1 MTELEWLDTIH
12 FTTYDV
18 SEILIFITA
27 GRKEENIMRRAKIVA
42 TIGPASDSEQM
53 LEAIIKAGMN
63 IARLNFSH
71 GTHEQH
77 QSRIAAI
84 RAVAKRLE
92 MPVGIL
98 QDLQGPKI
106 RVGKLTVP
114 LHLSVGEQ
122 VCLYATQDEAPQTEH
137 QLLPVDFRELF
148 DSVQPGDRL
157 LLDDGR
163 LALEVV
169 SAQGRVVHAK
179 VLVGGTLSS
188 HKGINLPGIKLRIA
202 GFTEKDKADLAF
214 GILQG
219 VDAVAIS
226 FVRSAEDVK
235 TVRAAMEEFSIGK
248 RLPLLI
254 AKLEK
259 PEAMNELEAI
269 LDVVD
274 GVMVARGDLGVE
286 LPPERVPSLQK
297 HIIHSANARAK
308 LVITATQMLESMI
321 QHPLPTRAE
330 ASDVANAIFDGTDAV
345 MLSAETASGDY
356 PSEAV
361 AMMSR
366 IVKEAEANFKEWGSR
381 QDRRSGLGESDAAS
395 MARAANVLAEDPEVR
410 AVSVFTMQ
418 GRSAWLMSK
427 ARPSKRILAF
437 TPDSETFNQLAFLWG
452 VSPHLTKFANTME
465 DMIAD
470 VDAALLQSGIQ
481 AGQQVV
487 LLCGYPV
494 GAQRPPNM
502 ALLHTVG
509 SDANI
514 HLARKLA
521 EGNVKK

>member
-1 MTELEWLDTIH
+1 
-12 FTTYDV
+12 
-18 SEILIFITA
+18 
-27 GRKEENIMRRAKIVA
+27 MRRAKIVA
-42 TIGPASDSEQM
+42 TIGPASESAQV
-53 LEAIIKAGMN
+53 LESLVMAGMN
-63 IARLNFSH
+63 VARLNFSH
-71 GTHEQH
+71 GTHEEH
-77 QSRIAAI
+77 KAKVAAI
-84 RAVAKRLE
+84 RAVSKKTG

-106 RVGKLTVP
+106 RVGKLNAP
-114 LHLSVGEQ
+114 LQLSIGEQ
-122 VCLYATQDEAPQTEH
+122 VCLYATQDDPPKTDN
-137 QLLPVDFRELF
+137 QLIPVDFRELF
-148 DSVQPGDRL
+148 DSVHNSDRL

-169 SAQGRVVHAK
+169 SAKGRVVNAK
-179 VLVGGTLSS
+179 VVVGGALSS
-188 HKGINLPGIKLRIA
+188 HKGINLPGVKLHIS

-214 GILQG
+214 GISQG

-226 FVRSAEDVK
+226 FVRSAEDVR
-235 TVRAAMEEFSIGK
+235 TVRAAMEELSKGK
-248 RLPLLI
+248 RMPLLI

-259 PEAMNELEAI
+259 PEAMDELEAI

-297 HIIHSANARAK
+297 RIIHSANARAK

-321 QHPLPTRAE
+321 QNPLPTRAE

-345 MLSAETASGDY
+345 MLSAETASGEY
-356 PSEAV
+356 PTEAV
-361 AMMSR
+361 GMMSR
-366 IVKEAEANFKEWGSR
+366 IVKEAESHFQEWGSR
-381 QDRRSGLGESDAAS
+381 QDGRAGLGESDAAS
-395 MARAANVLAEDPEVR
+395 MARAANVLAKDPEVR
-410 AVSVFTMQ
+410 AVAVFTMQ

-437 TPDSETFNQLAFLWG
+437 TPDQETYNQLAFLWG
-452 VSPHLTKFANTME
+452 VQPHLSNYANTMD
-465 DMIAD
+465 DMIAE

-487 LLCGYPV
+487 LICGYPV
-494 GAQRPPNM
+494 GAQCPPNL

-509 SDANI
+509 SDANVN
-514 HLARKLA
+514 LARKLA

>member
-1 MTELEWLDTIH
+1 
-12 FTTYDV
+12 
-18 SEILIFITA
+18 
-27 GRKEENIMRRAKIVA
+27 MRRAKIVA
-42 TIGPASDSEQM
+42 TIGPASESE
-53 LEAIIKAGMN
+53 EALASLIKAGMN
-63 IARLNFSH
+63 VARLNFSH
-71 GTHEQH
+71 GTHQQH
-77 QSRIAAI
+77 EAKVATI
-84 RAVAKRLE
+84 RAVSKKLG

-114 LHLSVGEQ
+114 LQLSVGEQ
-122 VCLYATQDEAPQTEH
+122 VCLYATQDVPPKTDN

-148 DSVQPGDRL
+148 DSVQMGDRL

-163 LALEVV
+163 LALEVT
-169 SAQGRVVHAK
+169 SAEGRVVHAK
-179 VLVGGTLSS
+179 VLVGGALSS
-188 HKGINLPGIKLRIA
+188 HKGINLPGVKLRIA
-202 GFTEKDKADLAF
+202 GFTEKDKKDLAF
-214 GILQG
+214 GISQG

-226 FVRSAEDVK
+226 FVRSADDVK
-235 TVRAAMEEFSIGK
+235 AVRAAMVEYSNGK
-248 RLPLLI
+248 RVPLLI

-259 PEAMNELEAI
+259 PEAMDELEAI

-286 LPPERVPSLQK
+286 LPPERVPPLQK
-297 HIIHSANARAK
+297 HIIRSANARAK

-321 QHPLPTRAE
+321 QNPLPTRAE
-330 ASDVANAIFDGTDAV
+330 ASDIANAIFDGTDAV

-366 IVKEAEANFKEWGSR
+366 IVVEAESHFMEWGSR
-381 QDRRSGLGESDAAS
+381 QDGKAGLGESDAAS
-395 MARAANVLAEDPEVR
+395 MARAANVLAQDPEVQ

-427 ARPSKRILAF
+427 ARPSKQILAF
-437 TPDSETFNQLAFLWG
+437 TPDPETFNQLSFLWG
-452 VSPHLTKFANTME
+452 VKPYLSKYAVTMD
-465 DMIAD
+465 DMLSG
-470 VDAALLQSGIQ
+470 VDAVLLNSGIK

-487 LLCGYPV
+487 LICGYPV

-509 SDANI
+509 SDATVN
-514 HLARKLA
+514 LARKLA
-521 EGNVKK
+521 EENVAKKK